1 MEWSLSRWFVYEAL
15 NFYMIAHLID
25 FQVLAIV
32 CTGMI
37 VVGLLAGYGQHQY
50 YLSDGDIIEIR
61 KLRFLSVPPVVCSL
75 AASKISI
82 CLLLL
87 RILGKTWDRFKRWF
101 LIAVI
106 VIMVAVAVLGAG
118 YTLGQCQ
125 PVKKLWNPSTP
136 GHCQDPYTFT
146 KIGYAHGGQ
155 HTSVRAIVTSWL
167 VQWPTQSPTLP

>member
-1 MEWSLSRWFVYEAL
+1 MEWSLSRWCVYEAL
-15 NFYMIAHLID
+15 HFYMVAHLRD
-25 FQVLAIV
+25 FQVFAV
-32 CTGMI
+32 VNTGFN
-37 VVGLLAGYGQHQY
+37 VAEVLVGYGQHLY
-50 YLSDGDIIEIR
+50 YLSDDDIIEAHKWR
-61 KLRFLSVPPVVCSL
+61 YLGTPLLVFSL

-101 LIAVI
+101 PIAVI
-106 VIMVAVAVLGAG
+106 VILVAIAVLAAG

-136 GHCQDPYTFT
+136 GHCQDPNSFL

-155 HTSVRAIVTSWL
+155 QLSVRVITANSL
-167 VQWPTQSPTLP
+167 VQ